1 MSMESQSV
9 GRSRI
14 SIYASD
20 VNNVLSRILQTFGK
34 SRFDVHYIQIFNTE
48 DKNLKLI
55 IVEATF
61 PKDMT
66 TLILSRIEKII
77 EVHRA
82 FAHLNEAQNP
92 MAF

>member
-1 MSMESQSV
+1 MENQLP
-9 GRSRI
+9 GPSRI

-34 SRFDVHYIQIFNTE
+34 SRFDVHYIQIFRTE
-48 DKNLKLI
+48 DPGLKLI

-61 PKDMT
+61 PKDMM
-66 TLILSRIEKII
+66 TLILNRIEKII

-82 FAHLNEAQNP
+82 FAHLDEEQETKAL
-92 MAF
+92 

>member
-1 MSMESQSV
+1 MENQIAPL
-9 GRSRI
+9 SRI

-34 SRFDVHYIQIFNTE
+34 SRFDVHYIQILNTE
-48 DKNLKLI
+48 DANLKLI

-61 PKDMT
+61 PKKMM
-66 TLILSRIEKII
+66 TLILRRIEKII

-82 FAHLNEAQNP
+82 FAHQDEDNP
-92 MAF
+92 TML

>member
-1 MSMESQSV
+1 MENQLSDS
-9 GRSRI
+9 SRI

-34 SRFDVHYIQIFNTE
+34 SRFEVHYIQIFKTE
-48 DKNLKLI
+48 DADLKLI

-61 PKDMT
+61 PKEMM

-82 FAHLNEAQNP
+82 FAHLDDDQKP
-92 MAF
+92 VPS